1 MVASLFGCAGGGGDS
16 KQVAVGSKE
25 FTEQLILGQ
34 IAIKALEE
42 HGFTVIDRTGL
53 AGTKPARVA
62 LENGEIDLYW
72 EYTGTAWLV
81 ALGHDQP
88 ITDSEEAY
96 NKVKEED
103 AANGLIWLPYA
114 PFDNTYTLMMRQE
127 DAQALGI
134 VSLSD
139 LAAYMAA
146 NPAELMV
153 GIDHEFSARPDG
165 WPELIKVYGIDIP
178 EENVSIM
185 DLGITYKA
193 LRDGQVDVAMG
204 FATDGRIAAFDLVNL
219 EDDKHF
225 FPVYNPSPVVRT
237 ETLEKYPE
245 IADILGDIGPSLDTE
260 TMTNLNYQ
268 VDIEE
273 REPEEVAEEWL
284 RDKGFIE

>member
-1 MVASLFGCAGGGGDS
+1 
-16 KQVAVGSKE
+16 
-25 FTEQLILGQ
+25 
-34 IAIKALEE
+34 
-42 HGFTVIDRTGL
+42 
-53 AGTKPARVA
+53 
-62 LENGEIDLYW
+62 
-72 EYTGTAWLV
+72 
-81 ALGHDQP
+81 
-88 ITDSEEAY
+88 
-96 NKVKEED
+96 
-103 AANGLIWLPYA
+103 
-114 PFDNTYTLMMRQE
+114 MMRQE

-219 EDDKHF
+219 EDDNTSS
-225 FPVYNPSPVVRT
+225 PSTILAGGADGNPENTRRSPISWAT
-237 ETLEKYPE
+237 S
-245 IADILGDIGPSLDTE
+245 GPASTPK
-260 TMTNLNYQ
+260 
-268 VDIEE
+268 
-273 REPEEVAEEWL
+273 R
-284 RDKGFIE
+284 

>member
-1 MVASLFGCAGGGGDS
+1 
-16 KQVAVGSKE
+16 
-25 FTEQLILGQ
+25 
-34 IAIKALEE
+34 
-42 HGFTVIDRTGL
+42 
-53 AGTKPARVA
+53 
-62 LENGEIDLYW
+62 
-72 EYTGTAWLV
+72 
-81 ALGHDQP
+81 
-88 ITDSEEAY
+88 
-96 NKVKEED
+96 
-103 AANGLIWLPYA
+103 
-114 PFDNTYTLMMRQE
+114 MMRQE